1 MKSCDCSESGQ
12 GRVRKKFQEFQG
24 PILQHD
30 LGLRICKK
38 YMYTDAVQS
47 LCIPFTY
54 AEVGKG
60 DTNSTLSKLS
70 KQFMTVYYIL
80 SNSIILKLLQ
90 A

>member
-12 GRVRKKFQEFQG
+12 GRVRKKFHEFQG

-47 LCIPFTY
+47 LCIPCTN
-54 AEVGKG
+54 AELGKG
-60 DTNSTLSKLS
+60 DTNSTLTKLS
-70 KQFMTVYYIL
+70 KH
-80 SNSIILKLLQ
+80 IIFFLIV
-90 A
+90 